1 MAYRTVILKL
11 LKLKS
16 LNVDFNPI
24 GDVPQ
29 EIIKLKSLEEF
40 TCTSTNLEGN
50 SLVESLPSIHL
61 KYWRSPN
68 LKNI

>member
-50 SLVESLPSIHL
+50 SLPSIYL
-61 KYWRSPN
+61 KYPWSPN